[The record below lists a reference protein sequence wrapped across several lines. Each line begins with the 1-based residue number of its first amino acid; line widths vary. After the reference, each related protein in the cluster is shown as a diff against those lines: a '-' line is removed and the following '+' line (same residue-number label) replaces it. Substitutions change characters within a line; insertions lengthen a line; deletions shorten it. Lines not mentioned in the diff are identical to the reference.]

1 LKAAQGSKASHPV
14 PAFDVQALAQSIAT
28 IISQTV
34 VGSAVPAPPVA
45 PVSNPVPPLR
55 GSSIPKIND
64 LPKFTGFGID
74 GADATS
80 FLLTLEDLF
89 DLHQVQSAHHVI
101 LVGQTF
107 PHSTPAIAWYQ
118 SARAAGS
125 FEKNG
130 ILNWNT
136 LAFCAEIP
144 DASVTSTGIVRLV

>member
-1 LKAAQGSKASHPV
+1 
-14 PAFDVQALAQSIAT
+14 VQRY

-34 VGSAVPAPPVA
+34 VGYAVPAPPVT

-55 GSSIPKIND
+55 GSSIPEIND
-64 LPKFTGFGID
+64 LPKFKGFGID

-101 LVGQTF
+101 LVGQTY
-107 PHSTPAIAWYQ
+107 PHSAPALAWYQ

-130 ILNWNT
+130 ILN
-136 LAFCAEIP
+136 
-144 DASVTSTGIVRLV
+144 